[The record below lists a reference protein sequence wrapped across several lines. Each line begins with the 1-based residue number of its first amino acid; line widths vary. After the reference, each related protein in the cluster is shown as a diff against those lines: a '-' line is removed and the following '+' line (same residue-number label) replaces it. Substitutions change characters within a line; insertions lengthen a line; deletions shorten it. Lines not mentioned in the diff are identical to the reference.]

1 MNADDLEKRLLRH
14 IRRSDY
20 RPVKPRVIAEQLG
33 LPSHRHAEL
42 KKVIKQL
49 AKTGQLTYAAN
60 HLVQPP
66 QGPRGDEVLGTF
78 RRHLS
83 GYGFVRPLGTRKSAG
98 RDDDLFIP
106 AHKTR
111 DAASGD
117 LVRVKT
123 SDRRGRGGSARRSGE
138 ILEVVERANSQFVGT
153 YFLEAGLGLVQV
165 DGSDFPLPIV
175 VGDPGAKT
183 YRSTI
188 KSSSRSCVIRPRCAA
203 AKA

>member
-1 MNADDLEKRLLRH
+1 MNAVDLEQLVLRH
-14 IRRSDY
+14 IRRDDY
-20 RPVKPRVIAEQLG
+20 RPVKPRVMAQQLG
-33 LPSHRHAEL
+33 LPKHQHAEL
-42 KKVIKQL
+42 KKVVKQL
-49 AKTGQLTYAAN
+49 AKTGQLSYAAN
-60 HLVQPP
+60 HLVQPA
-66 QGPRGDEVLGTF
+66 QGSRGDEVLGTF

-117 LVRVKT
+117 LVRVKANV
-123 SDRRGRGGSARRSGE
+123 RRTQGGSRRRSGE

-153 YFLEAGLGLVQV
+153 YFQEAGLGLVQV

-175 VGDPGAKT
+175 VGDPAPRTCK
-183 YRSTI
+183 STT
-188 KSSSRSCVIRPRCAA
+188 KSCSKSCAIRRRCVA